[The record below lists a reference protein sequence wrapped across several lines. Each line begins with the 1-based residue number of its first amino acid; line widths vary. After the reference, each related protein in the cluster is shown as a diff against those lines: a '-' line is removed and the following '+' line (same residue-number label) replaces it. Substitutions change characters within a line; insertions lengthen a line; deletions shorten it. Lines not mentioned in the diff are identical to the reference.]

1 MHPATVKT
9 EGYQD
14 PSLGLDTV
22 FVCQLDSRRKEVG

>member
-14 PSLGLDTV
+14 PSLGLDTDL
-22 FVCQLDSRRKEVG
+22 CAKTGPKMSA